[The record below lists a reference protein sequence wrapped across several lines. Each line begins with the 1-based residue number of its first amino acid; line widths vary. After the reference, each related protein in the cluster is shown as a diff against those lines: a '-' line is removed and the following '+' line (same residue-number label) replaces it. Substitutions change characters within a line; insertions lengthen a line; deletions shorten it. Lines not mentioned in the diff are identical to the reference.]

1 MTDPVENKLMN
12 EVNNIKSLVLRNSV
26 ENELINF
33 DINIRINS
41 EAPKLK
47 AFGQSIQKFVEM
59 LCNLL
64 KTENNYYKFK
74 VYLCQ

>member
-26 ENELINF
+26 ENELINL
-33 DINIRINS
+33 DINIRINN

-47 AFGQSIQKFVEM
+47 AFGQSIQKFVEI

-64 KTENNYYKFK
+64 KTENNCYKFK
-74 VYLCQ
+74 VYLCH